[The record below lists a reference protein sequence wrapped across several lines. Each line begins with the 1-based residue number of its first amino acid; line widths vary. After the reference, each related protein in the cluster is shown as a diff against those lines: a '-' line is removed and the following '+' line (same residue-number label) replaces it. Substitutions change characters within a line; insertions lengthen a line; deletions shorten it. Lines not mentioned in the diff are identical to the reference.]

1 MPQTYS
7 DVVGVQVEVVSPLL
21 SGFFDEEDAL
31 FSKMEKI
38 PTTEQSGRAMRIPIE
53 LRPGGKLRA
62 ANFDGAALGTGS
74 GPVYDYASLTP
85 VDSTFAIS
93 WNLKTKFTTDSKSKA
108 VVDTVQRTIASAVK
122 EAKIHVDKHLQTTG
136 TGILATISGVVG
148 NVLTCDTSS
157 IDPFGVRLLR
167 FGDPVAIYDAT
178 QAAFRGETY
187 VTAINYGT
195 KKVTVNAAPGGTAPT
210 DKIAVGGLTATP
222 PTYIFGLP
230 YHHNASTVGTWLGWT
245 RANYP
250 EIITPNVPGGQGP
263 LTIEMVHKLM
273 ALMEGELADVFDS
286 GTWGWYMH
294 PKQHFQLLQLMTQ
307 IAEIH
312 LPMGGGGNGEVD
324 LAFNRKR
331 QRMLASIPVHT
342 SINAD
347 QGRLDL
353 IDFQNWFRGTYKDLG
368 FLKLGGSTVLPVPNA
383 TSYDASEIS
392 YLAWSQQFAC
402 KNPRRGGYISD
413 LVLPY

>member
-1 MPQTYS
+1 MPQTYA

-21 SGFFDEEDAL
+21 SGFFDEEDSL

-53 LRPGGKLRA
+53 LRPGGKMRA
-62 ANFDGAALGTGS
+62 ANFDGGALGTGS

-122 EAKIHVDKHLQTTG
+122 EAKIHVDKHLQTSG
-136 TGILATISGVVG
+136 TGILATVTAKGSAPTYSVVG
-148 NVLTCDTSS
+148 NG
-157 IDPFGVRLLR
+157 FGARRLR
-167 FGDPVAIYDAT
+167 FGDPVSVYDST
-178 QAAFRGETY
+178 QGAYRGEVY
-187 VTAINYGT
+187 VSGIDYKNETVTLSSTLAGAIDVG
-195 KKVTVNAAPGGTAPT
+195 
-210 DKIAVGGLTATP
+210 DKLCVAGLTATP
-222 PTYIFGLP
+222 PTYIYGIP
-230 YHHNASTVGTWLGWT
+230 YHHNNSTVGTWLGWT

-250 EIITPNVPGGQGP
+250 EIITPYVDGGSGP
-263 LTIEMVHKLM
+263 LTLEMIHKLM

-286 GTWGWYMH
+286 GEWIWYMH
-294 PKQHFQLLQLMTQ
+294 PKQHFQLIQLMTQ
-307 IAEIH
+307 ISEIH

-331 QRMLASIPVHT
+331 QRILASVPVHT

-347 QGRLDL
+347 QTRLDL
-353 IDFQNWFRGTYKDLG
+353 IDLKNWFRGTYKDLG
-368 FLKLGGSTVLPVPNA
+368 FLKLGGSTVLPVPNS
-383 TSYDASEIS
+383 TSYDAAEIS

-402 KNPRRGGYISD
+402 KNPRRGGYIPS

>member
-1 MPQTYS
+1 
-7 DVVGVQVEVVSPLL
+7 
-21 SGFFDEEDAL
+21 
-31 FSKMEKI
+31 
-38 PTTEQSGRAMRIPIE
+38 
-53 LRPGGKLRA
+53 
-62 ANFDGAALGTGS
+62 
-74 GPVYDYASLTP
+74 
-85 VDSTFAIS
+85 
-93 WNLKTKFTTDSKSKA
+93 
-108 VVDTVQRTIASAVK
+108 
-122 EAKIHVDKHLQTTG
+122 
-136 TGILATISGVVG
+136 
-148 NVLTCDTSS
+148 
-157 IDPFGVRLLR
+157 
-167 FGDPVAIYDAT
+167 
-178 QAAFRGETY
+178 
-187 VTAINYGT
+187 
-195 KKVTVNAAPGGTAPT
+195 
-210 DKIAVGGLTATP
+210 
-222 PTYIFGLP
+222 
-230 YHHNASTVGTWLGWT
+230 
-245 RANYP
+245 
-250 EIITPNVPGGQGP
+250 
-263 LTIEMVHKLM
+263 MVHKLM

-331 QRMLASIPVHT
+331 QRVLASVPVHT

-402 KNPRRGGYISD
+402 KNPRRGGFISD

>member
-21 SGFFDEEDAL
+21 SGFFDEEDSL

-38 PTTEQSGRAMRIPIE
+38 PVTEQSGRAVRIPIE
-53 LRPGGKLRA
+53 LRPGGKMRA
-62 ANFDGAALGTGS
+62 ANFGGGALGTGS

-85 VDSTFAIS
+85 VDSTFAVS
-93 WNLKTKFTTDSKSKA
+93 WDLKTKFTTDSKSKA

-136 TGILATISGVVG
+136 SGILAIITAHGSAPTYSCVG
-148 NVLTCDTSS
+148 NG
-157 IDPFGVRLLR
+157 FGVRRIR
-167 FGDPVAIYDAT
+167 FGDPVSIYDAT
-178 QAAFRGETY
+178 QAAYRGETY
-187 VTAINYGT
+187 VSGIDYKNETVTLASTLAGAIT
-195 KKVTVNAAPGGTAPT
+195 TT
-210 DKIAVGGLTATP
+210 DRICVAGLTDTP
-222 PTYIFGLP
+222 PTYIYGIP

-245 RANYP
+245 RASYP
-250 EIITPNVPGGQGP
+250 EIITPTVPGGSGP
-263 LTIEMVHKLM
+263 LTLEMVHKLM

-286 GTWGWYMH
+286 GNWIWYMH

-307 IAEIH
+307 ISEIH

-331 QRMLASIPVHT
+331 QRVLATIPVHT
-342 SINAD
+342 NINAD
-347 QGRLDL
+347 QTRLDL
-353 IDFQNWFRGTYKDLG
+353 IDLQNWFRGTYKDLG
-368 FLKLGGSTVLPVPNA
+368 FLKLGGSTVLPVPNS

-402 KNPRRGGYISD
+402 KNPRRGGYISG

>member
-7 DVVGVQVEVVSPLL
+7 DVVGVQVEVVTPLL

-53 LRPGGKLRA
+53 LRPGGKMRA
-62 ANFDGAALGTGS
+62 ANLDGGALGTGS

-85 VDSTFAIS
+85 VDSTFAVS

-136 TGILATISGVVG
+136 TGILATVTAHASAPTYSVVG
-148 NVLTCDTSS
+148 NG
-157 IDPFGVRLLR
+157 FGARRLR
-167 FGDPVAIYDAT
+167 FGDPISVYDAT
-178 QAAFRGETY
+178 QAAYRGEVY
-187 VTAINYGT
+187 VSGIDYKNETVTLSSTLAGAIT
-195 KKVTVNAAPGGTAPT
+195 TT
-210 DKIAVGGLTATP
+210 DKLCVGGLTATP
-222 PTYIFGLP
+222 PSFIFGIP
-230 YHHNASTVGTWLGWT
+230 YHHNATASGTWLGWN

-250 EIITPNVPGGQGP
+250 EVITPTVAGGSGP
-263 LTIEMVHKLM
+263 LTLEMIHKLM

-286 GTWGWYMH
+286 GDWIWYMN

-307 IAEIH
+307 ISEIH

-331 QRMLASIPVHT
+331 QRILASVPVHT

-347 QGRLDL
+347 QTRIDL
-353 IDFQNWFRGTYKDLG
+353 IDLKNWFRGTYKDLG
-368 FLKLGGSTVLPVPNA
+368 FLKLGGSTVLPVPNS

-402 KNPRRGGYISD
+402 KNPRRGGFISG